1 MELWGTAISAG
12 LSGIM
17 GMLGG
22 NAKADQMAAQE
33 AAGVY
38 KNTLSIART
47 RMMNE
52 YKQRAYRRQVDR
64 VRQQMVENF
73 KAANSSWQT
82 EQARLQEQFLGFSD
96 KRQALI
102 KQLMQ
107 AEGYA
112 AATETYGRSADRAIA
127 LATAAQFGNSEARLA
142 LTEQSA
148 IKQSARNMGKIGG
161 QAYAADVR
169 AHGSILEG
177 PIPEMAETTYQ
188 GSGFNYGLNSALSIS
203 QGLIS
208 GAQMGLQIDQSFAGV
223 KAPSGG

>member
-17 GMLGG
+17 GLMQGSAQ
-22 NAKADQMAAQE
+22 NSQMAAQQ

-38 KNTLSIART
+38 QNTLSIAQT
-47 RMMNE
+47 NLMNE
-52 YKQRAYRRQVDR
+52 YRQQAYMDQVAR
-64 VRQQMVENF
+64 VREQMEENF
-73 KAANSSWQT
+73 EAANSSWQT

-96 KRQALI
+96 QRQALI

-127 LATAAQFGNSEARLA
+127 LATAAQYGYSEARLA

-148 IKQSARNMGKIGG
+148 VKQSAQNMSKIAG
-161 QAYAADVR
+161 QAYAADMQ
-169 AHGSILEG
+169 AYGTILNA
-177 PIPEMAETTYQ
+177 PIPEMAQTTYQ
-188 GSGFNYGLNSALSIS
+188 GTGYNAGLNTALSIGG
-203 QGLIS
+203 GLIS
-208 GAQMGLQIDQSFAGV
+208 GAQVGLGIDQSFA
-223 KAPSGG
+223 KP

>member
-1 MELWGTAISAG
+1 MGTATLVFAG
-12 LSGIM
+12 LSGLM
-17 GMLGG
+17 GMGQG
-22 NAKADQMAAQE
+22 MAKSSQIAAQE

-38 KNTLSIART
+38 KNQLSIART
-47 RMMNE
+47 RMMNQ
-52 YKQRAYRRQVDR
+52 YRQRAHERQVAR
-64 VRQQMVENF
+64 VREQMVENF

-102 KQLMQ
+102 KQLMA

-112 AATETYGRSADRAIA
+112 AASETYGRSADRAIA

-148 IKQSARNMGKIGG
+148 ARQSARNMSKIGG

-177 PIPEMAETTYQ
+177 PIPEMAQTTYQ
-188 GSGFNYGLNSALSIS
+188 GTGFNHGLNAALSI
-203 QGLIS
+203 GGGILEGGKF
-208 GAQMGLQIDQSFAGV
+208 GAGIDYG
-223 KAPSGG
+223 PD

>member
-12 LSGIM
+12 LSGIT

-22 NAKADQMAAQE
+22 NAKANQMAAQQ
-33 AAGVY
+33 AAGAY

-47 RMMNE
+47 RIMNE
-52 YKQRAYRRQVDR
+52 YNQRAYRRQVDR
-64 VRQQMVENF
+64 VREQMIENF

-96 KRQALI
+96 QRQALI

-148 IKQSARNMGKIGG
+148 LKQSARNMNKIAG
-161 QAYAADVR
+161 QAYSADMQAYGTV
-169 AHGSILEG
+169 LEA
-177 PIPEMAETTYQ
+177 PIPEMAETAYQ
-188 GSGFNYGLNSALSIS
+188 GSGFNYGLNSALSIG

-208 GAQMGLQIDQSFAGV
+208 GAQMGLQID
-223 KAPSGG
+223 KAFDTV

>member
-1 MELWGTAISAG
+1 MGTAMLISAG
-12 LSGIM
+12 LQGIM
-17 GMLGG
+17 GAFSA

-38 KNTLSIART
+38 KNQLSIART
-47 RMMNE
+47 RIMNE
-52 YKQRAYRRQVDR
+52 YKQRAYQRQVDR
-64 VRQQMVENF
+64 VREQMVENF

-177 PIPEMAETTYQ
+177 PIPEMAQTAYQ
-188 GSGFNYGLNSALSIS
+188 GSGFNHGLNAALAI
-203 QGLIS
+203 GGGILA
-208 GAQMGLQIDQSFAGV
+208 GAQAGAQID
-223 KAPSGG
+223 KAYKGP

>member
-1 MELWGTAISAG
+1 MKLWGTAISAG

-38 KNTLSIART
+38 KNQLSIART

-52 YKQRAYRRQVDR
+52 YKQRAHQRQVDR
-64 VRQQMVENF
+64 VREQMVENF

-142 LTEQSA
+142 LTEQNA

-161 QAYAADVR
+161 QAYASDMR
-169 AHGSILEG
+169 AYGSIIEG

-188 GSGFNYGLNSALSIS
+188 GNGFNYGLNAALTI
-203 QGLIS
+203 GS
-208 GAQMGLQIDQSFAGV
+208 GIIEGAKFGAGIDYG
-223 KAPSGG
+223 KN

>member
-12 LSGIM
+12 LSGIT

-22 NAKADQMAAQE
+22 NAKANQMSAQE
-33 AAGVY
+33 AAGAY

-47 RMMNE
+47 RIMNE
-52 YKQRAYRRQVDR
+52 YNQRAYRRQVDR

-188 GSGFNYGLNSALSIS
+188 GNRFNYGLNAALTIGSS
-203 QGLIS
+203 LLE
-208 GAQMGLQIDQSFAGV
+208 GAKTGAALD
-223 KAPSGG
+223 KAYG